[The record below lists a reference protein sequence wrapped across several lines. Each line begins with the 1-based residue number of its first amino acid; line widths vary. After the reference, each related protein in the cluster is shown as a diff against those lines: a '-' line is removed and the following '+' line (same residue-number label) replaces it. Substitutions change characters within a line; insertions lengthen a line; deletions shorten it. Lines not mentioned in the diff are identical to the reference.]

1 MDTFPQYG
9 LMPRWPENGEGF
21 IHPEDVAIV
30 SRLIPTERVLRRDSF
45 DGQYYHYRYGVL
57 AFRLLPCMWLPIAGE
72 GLDIG
77 DDVEVMGVG
86 MERDL
91 FVGVITGMYY
101 VRRKGRILYRLRRG
115 VQTQQRL
122 HLREHLR
129 LLSEKQL
136 VRPGE
141 IEHPV
146 PTWNGAGERIT
157 DW

>member
-1 MDTFPQYG
+1 MNTFPQYG

-21 IHPEDVAIV
+21 IHPEDISIV
-30 SRLIPTERVLRRDSF
+30 SRLIPSERVLRRESF
-45 DGQYYHYRYGVL
+45 DGQYYHYHYGEFR
-57 AFRLLPCMWLPIAGE
+57 FRLLPCMWLPIAGE

-77 DDVEVMGVG
+77 DDVEAIGVG

-115 VQTQQRL
+115 AQMQKRL
-122 HLREHLR
+122 YLHEHLR
-129 LLSEKQL
+129 LLSTKQH

-141 IEHPV
+141 IEHPT